1 MARLYKKKYT
11 DSDINLIQSYIVR
24 LALLHRVSFYIEVWD
39 STNPDA
45 DGTSY
50 DISIKSIAEGIN
62 LAEKYYDAGY
72 KVVELHARDS
82 SGDITVIYH
91 VERNRWGILFDTF
104 DMAKRVM
111 GGV

>member
-11 DSDINLIQSYIVR
+11 DFDINIIQSYIVR
-24 LALLHRVSFYIEVWD
+24 LALLYKIQFYIEVWD
-39 STNPDA
+39 STDCDA

-50 DISIKSIAEGIN
+50 YVSIKNIAEGIR
-62 LAEKYYDAGY
+62 LAERYYDAGY
-72 KVVELHARDS
+72 RVVELHARDS

-91 VERNRWGILFDTF
+91 IERNRWGILFDTL
-104 DMAKRVM
+104 DMAKRTM